1 MRREARDVSEQ
12 RDRERLARAPEE
24 QGSSL
29 AARVRRLMPDL
40 TSDLVRL
47 ARIPSIAF
55 PGFPKAP
62 LLEAHDLVAGLLREA
77 GVQRVATLSLPDT
90 APVITGDIPGP
101 DGAPTVLLYA
111 HYDVQP
117 PGDEKLWRTPPFEP
131 TERDGAI
138 YGRGVADDK
147 SNVLVHVGALRAYE
161 GKPPV
166 GIKLVIE
173 GQEEYGSALDTYPP
187 QQPELFRAD
196 AIVVADAGNVRPG
209 VPTLTVALRGDAEVI
224 VEVRTLAAAKHSG
237 EFGGP
242 APDALVVLL
251 HALATLHDAR
261 GDVAVAGLRREPWE
275 GASYTDEE
283 FRELAEIE
291 PGMPLFG
298 TGSLGERLWFGP
310 ALTVVGIDAPSVEQA
325 VNAVIP
331 YARAK
336 LNLRVHPQQ
345 RAGEAQA
352 ALVRHL
358 AGVTPFGIPLTVEAG
373 DAGEGFAAAT
383 SGPAYEA
390 ARAALATAWG
400 GDPLTMASGG
410 SIPLLN
416 ALHAAV
422 PDTEILLFGAE
433 DGQCNL
439 HAPNERVLLDE
450 LERAVVAEAEFF
462 REYAARKEHQS

>member
-1 MRREARDVSEQ
+1 M
-12 RDRERLARAPEE
+12 PE
-24 QGSSL
+24 
-29 AARVRRLMPDL
+29 L
-40 TSDLVRL
+40 TSALVRL

-55 PGFPKAP
+55 PGFPKPP
-62 LLEAHDLVAGLLREA
+62 LREAHDVVAALLRGA
-77 GVQRVATLSLPDT
+77 GVQRVETLSLPHT
-90 APVITGDIPGP
+90 APVITGEIPGP

-138 YGRGVADDK
+138 YGRGIADDK
-147 SNVLVHVGALRAYE
+147 SNVIVHVGALRAHE
-161 GKPPV
+161 GEPPV
-166 GIKLVIE
+166 GIKVVIE

-196 AIVVADAGNVRPG
+196 AIVVGDAGNVRPG

-224 VEVRTLAAAKHSG
+224 VGVRTLAAAKHSG

-251 HALATLHDAR
+251 LALATLHDER
-261 GDVAVAGLRREPWE
+261 GDVAVAGLRREPWD
-275 GASYTDEE
+275 GASYADEE

-291 PGMPLFG
+291 PGLPLFG
-298 TGSLGERLWFGP
+298 TGSLGERLWSGP

-331 YARAK
+331 HARAK
-336 LNLRVHPQQ
+336 LNLRVHPEQD
-345 RAGEAQA
+345 AGQAQA
-352 ALVRHL
+352 ALIRHL
-358 AGVTPFGIPLTVEAG
+358 ESLRPFGVPLTVEAG
-373 DAGEGFAAAT
+373 DAGDGFAAAT

-390 ARAALATAWG
+390 ARAALRTAWG
-400 GDPLTMASGG
+400 SDPVTMASGG
-410 SIPLLN
+410 SIPLLK
-416 ALHAAV
+416 ALHEAV
-422 PDTEILLFGAE
+422 PDAEILLFGAE

-450 LERAVVAEAEFF
+450 LERAVVGEAEFF
-462 REYAARKEHQS
+462 RRYATRRESDDDRHDHPTS